1 MPLDRQGRSVGDAFI
16 QFVTVSDADK
26 SLTKHKEKMGRRWV
40 IGNNGMFDLLAWD
53 HKVGS
58 FYLQFICVNK
68 FLFFIF
74 HIH

>member
-53 HKVGS
+53 HKV
-58 FYLQFICVNK
+58 
-68 FLFFIF
+68 
-74 HIH
+74 